1 MSDRQEKI
9 TVNGSTGDQDST
21 FGNPCKN
28 LAANEN
34 LVLVKTLKRC
44 LNENT
49 GCKIGNIVY
58 TVEDKILNLFLTAID
73 GTFNQKLRISN

>member
-21 FGNPCKN
+21 FGNPCSI

-34 LVLVKTLKRC
+34 LVIVKTLKGC

-49 GCKIGNIVY
+49 GCEMGNIIY
-58 TVEDKILNLFLTAID
+58 TVEDEI
-73 GTFNQKLRISN
+73 